1 MRPIDAPATTRR
13 PTRQARAMAPLRYEE
28 YDRWLLEESP
38 ANAVVIASRA
48 RIARN
53 LRDQPFAPRA
63 DESQLDLIA
72 RRVGESIG
80 RTPAF
85 SGFERV
91 VLEEA
96 SPGDRQ
102 FLRESYL
109 IATELEKGGQHRLV
123 YIGPDRDCSLM
134 VNEEDHLRLAT
145 LAPGFQLE
153 RAYRSLTTIEKEME
167 PRLDL
172 AFSEDLGYLTACPT
186 NAGTGLR
193 LSVLMHLPGLAILE
207 QLELTLAEL
216 GSHGM
221 VARGAWGE
229 HTESVGDLYQI
240 SNEVTLGKSEERIL
254 EFLEQACRQIIER
267 EMGARERLRQQW
279 QDKLED
285 SARRAVGLLANARR
299 MDAVEAVG
307 LLSRARLAIGESWG
321 VRLGHARLNH
331 LLVQVQPGHMQG
343 RHGAGAGAD
352 ADARDRR
359 RAELLR
365 SIFGGQ

>member
-1 MRPIDAPATTRR
+1 
-13 PTRQARAMAPLRYEE
+13 MAPLRYEE

-38 ANAVVIASRA
+38 DNAVAIASRA

-63 DESQLDLIA
+63 DDDRLDLIA
-72 RRVGESIG
+72 RRVGEAIG

-91 VLEEA
+91 ALEEA
-96 SPGDRQ
+96 SPEDRQ

-109 IATELEKGGQHRLV
+109 IAMELEKGGPHRPA

-153 RAYRSLTTIEKEME
+153 RAYQALAAIEKEME

-186 NAGTGLR
+186 NVGTGLR
-193 LSVLMHLPGLAILE
+193 LSVLMHLPGLAMLE

-254 EFLEQACRQIIER
+254 EFLKQACRQIIER
-267 EMGARERLRQQW
+267 ELVARERLRRQW
-279 QDKLED
+279 REKLED
-285 SARRAVGLLANARR
+285 STRRAVGLLANARR
-299 MDAVEAVG
+299 MDAMEAIV
-307 LLSRARLAIGESWG
+307 LLSRVRLAIGESWG
-321 VRLGHARLNH
+321 VRLSHARLSH
-331 LLVQVQPGHMQG
+331 LLVQVQPGHVHG
-343 RHGAGAGAD
+343 RHGGGAT